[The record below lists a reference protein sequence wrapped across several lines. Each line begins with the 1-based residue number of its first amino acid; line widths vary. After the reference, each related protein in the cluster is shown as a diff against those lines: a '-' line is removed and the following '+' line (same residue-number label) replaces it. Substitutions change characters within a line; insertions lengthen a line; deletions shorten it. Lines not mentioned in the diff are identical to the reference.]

1 MKLEGEDAEAPRRR
15 VTLRQELKEFTRRK
29 MVDAALQCFADKGY
43 VNTTI
48 DDIVVAAGTTRT
60 SFYMHFRNKA
70 DILTEVVHDITRG
83 TTFSTLR
90 EEGFTVTYDGV
101 HRWVTRMLGHWR
113 SIRVREGIFRQALEV
128 EPELATVRA
137 EEIDRYLGIIEGI
150 LADAGRPAG
159 ERRRI
164 EAMFLFAQIN
174 RFFDL
179 WNEQEGQLDNDL
191 VISVMTEML
200 WRQLDPSTDRLPA
213 GAATP

>member
-1 MKLEGEDAEAPRRR
+1 MKVEGDGGGPPRR

-29 MVDAALQCFADKGY
+29 MIDAALQCFADKGY

-48 DDIVVAAGTTRT
+48 DDIVATAGTTRT

-83 TTFSTLR
+83 TTFSTLH
-90 EEGFTVTYDGV
+90 EEGVAVTYDGV
-101 HRWVTRMLGHWR
+101 RRWVTRMLDHWR

-128 EPELATVRA
+128 EPELASLRVA
-137 EEIDRYLGIIEGI
+137 EIDRYMRMIEG
-150 LADAGRPAG
+150 LLTDAGRPPG
-159 ERRRI
+159 PRLHI

-179 WNEQEGQLDNDL
+179 WNEQESQLDNEL

-200 WRQLDPSTDRLPA
+200 WRQLDPAGGHLPVDDA
-213 GAATP
+213 